1 MTFKAKSNPAE
12 GPNPAGVA
20 TRLRRERDEAR
31 RRRDDL
37 EITVKEL
44 RARTDANWR
53 AVCAFANALQAL
65 PKLEIADGK
74 ITLPLNAVVPLV
86 LHYTDA
92 TGDFEDLEPLLPE
105 EPAEVE

>member
-44 RARTDANWR
+44 RARLDREAR
-53 AVCAFANALQAL
+53 LLDECSHAFA
-65 PKLEIADGK
+65 IAKQQDGYG
-74 ITLPLNAVVPLV
+74 LVPLNLMHKVHAYV
-86 LHYTDA
+86 YDCTAGYD
-92 TGDFEDLEPLLPE
+92 PLLPE